1 MERNHRQPK
10 VLPRFHLNLF
20 LTATLT
26 VLLGSILPAT
36 AAQPENAPPVLTF
49 KKVLKGSL
57 PEYVELTVDSQG
69 SGTFEGRKLSDKPNP
84 SSIKLSRSTT
94 QRLFELA
101 DALGDFKS
109 LQLES
114 RHVVANMGLKT
125 FGYEDK
131 GQQSSVEFN
140 YTEDKTAQELQD
152 MFEGIAS
159 VEEHI
164 RALEYSERYDP
175 LGLPKELSYIKSDL
189 ENKNLTDPAL
199 LAPILRRI
207 ASNPRFLHI
216 AQARAQDILDRIP
229 SQQPHH

>member
-1 MERNHRQPK
+1 MERHHRKSRIYPG
-10 VLPRFHLNLF
+10 FHLNLF
-20 LTATLT
+20 FPATL
-26 VLLGSILPAT
+26 VLLAGCFPPTT
-36 AAQPENAPPVLTF
+36 AAQSENAPPILTF
-49 KKVLKGSL
+49 KKVLKGSV
-57 PEYVELTVDSQG
+57 PEYVELSVDSQG
-69 SGTFEGRKLSDKPNP
+69 SGRFDARKLSDKPNP
-84 SSIKLSRSTT
+84 SAIKLSRDTT

-125 FGYEDK
+125 FGYENE
-131 GQQSSVEFN
+131 GRQSSVEFN
-140 YTEDKTAQELQD
+140 YTENRTAQELQD

-189 ENKNLTDPAL
+189 ENKNLTDLAL
-199 LAPILRRI
+199 LAPVLRRI

-216 AQARAQDILDRIP
+216 AQTRAQDILDQIP
-229 SQQPHH
+229 AQ